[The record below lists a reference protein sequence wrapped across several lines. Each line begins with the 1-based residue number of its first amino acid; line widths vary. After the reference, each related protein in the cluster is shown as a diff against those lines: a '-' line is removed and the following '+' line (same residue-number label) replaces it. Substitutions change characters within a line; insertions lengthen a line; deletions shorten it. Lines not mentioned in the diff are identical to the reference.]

1 MKKRRK
7 SSPAQSKADQLAMWL
22 EKDGTKAAGAVA
34 TVLDSCRPNFPC
46 QRWAC
51 PMCCHTFQTGLAAAV
66 VDLWDP
72 DEPTSTMTLIPEDG
86 VIPYDELP
94 DFDLLN
100 FVRRHTEALKRA
112 WGKGKVAMVAAE
124 LSLNTFDNA
133 NPVWQAHLHVTL
145 EGELSRDAEKRIRR
159 RYASHPELGIHRP
172 VRIEVAEPG
181 DLTTVTEYPLK
192 GVIRRSAYKCQP
204 KPERKRRPHLVTA
217 SQPLKP
223 HQAVRLAL
231 IQADYDV
238 VAPVNLVGMKPSAKR
253 DGCGYRLKRIPV
265 KSND

>member
-1 MKKRRK
+1 MTKRRK
-7 SSPAQSKADQLAMWL
+7 PSPDQLKADQLAMWL
-22 EKDGTKAAGAVA
+22 SKLGTEEAADLG
-34 TVLDSCRPNFPC
+34 TVIRRCRSDAPC
-46 QRWAC
+46 QLWAC
-51 PMCCHTFQTGLAAAV
+51 PKCCHEFQTGLATAV
-66 VDLWDP
+66 VELWDP
-72 DEPTSTMTLIPEDG
+72 DKPTTTITLIPKDG
-86 VIPYDELP
+86 VIPYDELQ
-94 DFDLLN
+94 DFDLIN

-112 WGKGKVAMVAAE
+112 WGKGKVAMVVVE

-159 RYASHPELGIHRP
+159 RYAAVPELGIHRP
-172 VRIEVAEPG
+172 VRIVVAAPG
-181 DLTTVTEYPLK
+181 DLATVTEYPLK
-192 GVIRRSAYKCQP
+192 GVMRRSGYTCQP
-204 KPERKRRPHLVTA
+204 KPERKRKPHRDTA

-223 HQAVRLAL
+223 DQAVRLAL